1 MSQCILIA
9 EDDHNIL
16 ISIEFLLKTAGYT
29 VLTASD
35 GVSAWAALE
44 DQRPDLVVLDI
55 MLPALN
61 GYELCKRVR
70 ATPALQAIKVLM
82 LSARGREAEIEKG
95 LQLGADAYLRKPFG
109 TRELLDTIARLLAAA

>member
-1 MSQCILIA
+1 MSRRILIA

-16 ISIEFLLKTAGYT
+16 ISIEFLLKAAGYA
-29 VLTASD
+29 VLTASN

-55 MLPALN
+55 MLPALD

-70 ATPALQAIKVLM
+70 ATPALQAIKVVM

-109 TRELLDTIARLLAAA
+109 TQALLDTVARVLAG